1 MSTELKRP
9 RGRPRKYPAP
19 SGAPGALGAKPSQ
32 PPHSLKLPLRQVR
45 QVEQIAK
52 TARITADQVLEDV
65 LDQGLLQVT
74 EMYAD
79 LIDCRKRLEQRKDE
93 RFRPHRQPA
102 LPPHNG
108 AQGSGQPDQ
117 NGHSGTGSEP
127 DDASVEPGLEPAL
140 EPDTEIAG
148 SNDTMVIESEGFYP

>member
-19 SGAPGALGAKPSQ
+19 PGAPGALGAKPFSQ
-32 PPHSLKLPLRQVR
+32 PSLKLPLRQMR
-45 QVEQIAK
+45 QIEQIAK
-52 TARITADQVLEDV
+52 AARITADQVLEDV

-74 EMYAD
+74 EMYQD

-102 LPPHNG
+102 LPAYNG
-108 AQGSGQPDQ
+108 TPGTGQPDE
-117 NGHSGTGSEP
+117 NGNSGAGPEP
-127 DDASVEPGLEPAL
+127 DDASERSGLAPTL
-140 EPDTEIAG
+140 EADTETAG
-148 SNDTMVIESEGFYP
+148 QPDTMVIESEGFYP